1 MTSKETL
8 NKEEELSFD
17 EKVHELVRTR
27 GSIVRLQ
34 RAEYELNRAITEE
47 MESNEAKI
55 RYADSPSGAGKLE
68 VSLKESQ
75 VSWDYGK
82 LAQLREIT
90 DPESLIGIYTP
101 AHSKTVD
108 IPEKWNMNAGRKLRN
123 FGRRHIDIIDSA
135 RIVGRKKVEIDIATT
150 K

>member
-1 MTSKETL
+1 MSKELT
-8 NKEEELSFD
+8 FD

-27 GSIVRLQ
+27 GSIARLQ
-34 RAEYELNRAITEE
+34 RAEYELNREIVAE
-47 MESNEAKI
+47 MESDDAKI
-55 RYADSPSGAGKLE
+55 RYADSPSGAGKLK

-75 VSWDYGK
+75 VSWDNGK

-90 DPESLIGIYTP
+90 APESLVGIYTP
-101 AHSKTVD
+101 AHTKTVD
-108 IPEKWNMNAGRKLRN
+108 VKEKWNMNAGRKLRN

-150 K
+150 KHTKGT